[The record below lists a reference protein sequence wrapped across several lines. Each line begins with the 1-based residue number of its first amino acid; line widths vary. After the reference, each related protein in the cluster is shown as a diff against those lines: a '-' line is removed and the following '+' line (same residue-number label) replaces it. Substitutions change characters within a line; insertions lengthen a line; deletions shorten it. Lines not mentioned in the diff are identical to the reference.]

1 MNVNSKMQCPHN
13 EKNSIK
19 IYNNVIIFQFLLL
32 NSKSFSIEIK
42 ATDNSDT
49 KRRFTFL
56 TSLKENIINQ
66 FNCQISIN
74 NLIINNWINLY
85 IDIGNLLNQCFQF
98 QSFKCIDY
106 IHICGNCKIRKIYS
120 IKNMKEP
127 VNKGIIIIKNNIIN
141 LKIENINKGIEENNY
156 CPVLNLGINFIS
168 LVDNLNGENIYHN
181 NLRNNIKYNNKE
193 KFLYKINRKSES
205 TKDIFINDISPSKI
219 QTNYLLNFK
228 NNNINNNNNNNN
240 NNNKSSSLNMSNSK
254 KNTLAQRTKEN
265 VKFGRK
271 LPGFNIIKSQIH
283 YNAKINNSNKTNNNK
298 ITGFIEIHDDLNNNS
313 NNKLLGNTFKV
324 SKSNNSSKKNLIN
337 NYSKDKM
344 TKAKSTYSKNI
355 RIKYKNDDSNLE
367 NLIKNQND
375 SNIIIKNKKDNDNTI
390 NKEINNKFNFYGNIN
405 VNQSLTKKKTNES
418 IEELCD
424 FDNGN
429 ILSDVQMKE
438 YNSNNIIHIDKNPL
452 NHIEVKTQNLINDM
466 INKKDDKENVDY
478 FDINDELNID
488 DLRNNFKV
496 ESNRPY
502 SPPIGKMIPFMV
514 DSNGEKKEIN
524 KNNLIS
530 EKDKNPLLISRTSNF
545 NNKIVKNYENLV
557 YDEDEGVYFDP
568 NTKIYYDIKNK

>member
-228 NNNINNNNNNNN
+228 NNNINNINNNNN

-298 ITGFIEIHDDLNNNS
+298 ITGFIEINDDIINNNNNNRYSISPNKLNN
-313 NNKLLGNTFKV
+313 
-324 SKSNNSSKKNLIN
+324 SNNSSKKNLSH
-337 NYSKDKM
+337 NYSKEKL
-344 TKAKSTYSKNI
+344 KKEKKVKSSYGNKLSIQEKKK
-355 RIKYKNDDSNLE
+355 RRF
-367 NLIKNQND
+367 
-375 SNIIIKNKKDNDNTI
+375 NKKS
-390 NKEINNKFNFYGNIN
+390 K
-405 VNQSLTKKKTNES
+405 
-418 IEELCD
+418 
-424 FDNGN
+424 
-429 ILSDVQMKE
+429 
-438 YNSNNIIHIDKNPL
+438 
-452 NHIEVKTQNLINDM
+452 
-466 INKKDDKENVDY
+466 
-478 FDINDELNID
+478 
-488 DLRNNFKV
+488 
-496 ESNRPY
+496 
-502 SPPIGKMIPFMV
+502 
-514 DSNGEKKEIN
+514 
-524 KNNLIS
+524 
-530 EKDKNPLLISRTSNF
+530 
-545 NNKIVKNYENLV
+545 
-557 YDEDEGVYFDP
+557 
-568 NTKIYYDIKNK
+568 